1 MLKSWELPSIS
12 KFVKIFFAVGVAKCF
27 PAQKIFVCSS
37 SGIKDLED
45 ILVRLVKSENSD
57 IRQKG
62 DPARLAI
69 AQCQLV
75 VVNSYTTPT
84 SDVKDAPLTQV
95 HML

>member
-1 MLKSWELPSIS
+1 MIG
-12 KFVKIFFAVGVAKCF
+12 KICF
-27 PAQKIFVCSS
+27 SCCVYSS
-37 SGIKDLED
+37 SDIKDLED
-45 ILVRLVKSENSD
+45 ILVRLVRSENSD

-84 SDVKDAPLTQV
+84 SEIRDAPLTQV
-95 HML
+95 LIIPLPVHLPNNF